1 MAPVVRP
8 DNLATSPM
16 LSSSSPWSTALR
28 KIARSTFVVFAR
40 ARADDARRGI
50 TEGEGM
56 IICIL
61 NQPGDL
67 LVEKLS

>member
-1 MAPVVRP
+1 
-8 DNLATSPM
+8 M

-40 ARADDARRGI
+40 ARADEARRGI

-61 NQPGDL
+61 NQPGD
-67 LVEKLS
+67 